1 MKHID
6 WKFNLTFAL
15 GAMWALFSAADFSL
29 DQSALW
35 GVFAVLM
42 LAFWDVLFKG
52 ILFHKNEVKKD
63 G

>member
-6 WKFNLTFAL
+6 WKFNIPFAL
-15 GAMWALFSAADFSL
+15 GAMCALFSAADFSL
-29 DQSALW
+29 DQSVLW

-42 LAFWDVLFKG
+42 LAFWDVLFHG
-52 ILFHKNEVKKD
+52 ILFRRDEVKKD